1 MESFFELR
9 DFISNDTC
17 GLIKVIDADPNEQ
30 TTAEEEI
37 QESWTEFNKNEEHE
51 LDIDSYSVD
60 DFVKWHNE
68 GRVTQIERV
77 FVTIIQPE

>member
-9 DFISNDTC
+9 DYQSGDTC
-17 GLIKVIDADPNEQ
+17 GLVKVIDADEQ
-30 TTAEEEI
+30 IDAEAEI
-37 QESWTEFNKNEEHE
+37 QESWTEFNKDEEHE
-51 LDIDSYSVD
+51 FIDCANVD
-60 DFVKWHNE
+60 DFIKWHNE

>member
-17 GLIKVIDADPNEQ
+17 GLVKVIDADANEQ
-30 TTAEEEI
+30 TVAEEEI
-37 QESWTEFNKNEEHE
+37 QESWTEFNKDEEHE
-51 LDIDSYSVD
+51 LDAGSVD
-60 DFVKWHNE
+60 DFIKWHNE

>member
-30 TTAEEEI
+30 TVAEEEI
-37 QESWTEFNKNEEHE
+37 QESWTEFNKDEEHE
-51 LDIDSYSVD
+51 LDASSVD
-60 DFVKWHNE
+60 NFVKWHNE

>member
-9 DFISNDTC
+9 DYISGDTC

-30 TTAEEEI
+30 MVAEEEI
-37 QESWTEFNKNEEHE
+37 QESWAEFNKNEEHE
-51 LDIDSYSVD
+51 FIDCGSVD

>member
-9 DFISNDTC
+9 DYISGDTC

-30 TTAEEEI
+30 MVAEEEI
-37 QESWTEFNKNEEHE
+37 QESWAEFNKNEEDE
-51 LDIDSYSVD
+51 FIDCGSVD